1 MFTCLDSIV
10 NVTVYGDDII
20 DCLRVRLNDGD
31 ALGGQIREHSG
42 VNVVGH
48 LVKVGKCVVSQTGID
63 GAIVTYEGM
72 TYETKGTDYLCFW
85 FGFEKLVNGGFEFS
99 LEHLFF
105 DADEVGCD

>member
-10 NVTVYGDDII
+10 NETVYGDDII
-20 DCLRVRLNDGD
+20 DCLRVRLYDGD
-31 ALGGQIREHSG
+31 ALGGQIRENSG

-48 LVKVGKCVVSQTGID
+48 LVKVGECVVSQTGID
-63 GAIVTYEGM
+63 GAVVANEGVA
-72 TYETKGTDYLCFW
+72 YETQRTDYLRFR